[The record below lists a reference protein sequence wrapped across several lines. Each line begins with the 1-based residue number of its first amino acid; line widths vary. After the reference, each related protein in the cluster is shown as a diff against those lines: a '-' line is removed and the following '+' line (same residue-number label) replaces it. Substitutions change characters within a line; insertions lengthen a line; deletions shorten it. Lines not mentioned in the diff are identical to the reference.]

1 MIAPV
6 QVDVSS
12 ERGIMVSPMLGGEQ
26 FVRGIHDYLY
36 DRESFV
42 LEVREELDGLSIITI
57 ETAGD
62 DGLKIAMGQDEL
74 GAMKSIMNGS
84 ICIQAISS
92 DPSDGFFIS
101 PS

>member
-6 QVDVSS
+6 QVNVSS
-12 ERGIMVSPMLGGEQ
+12 ERGIMVSPMAGGER

-42 LEVREELDGLSIITI
+42 LEIREESDGLSIITI

-62 DGLKIAMGQDEL
+62 EGHKVQMGQTEL
-74 GAMKSIMNGS
+74 EAMKNIMNGS
-84 ICIQAISS
+84 VCIQAISS
-92 DPSDGFFIS
+92 DPSDGFCIS
-101 PS
+101 AS